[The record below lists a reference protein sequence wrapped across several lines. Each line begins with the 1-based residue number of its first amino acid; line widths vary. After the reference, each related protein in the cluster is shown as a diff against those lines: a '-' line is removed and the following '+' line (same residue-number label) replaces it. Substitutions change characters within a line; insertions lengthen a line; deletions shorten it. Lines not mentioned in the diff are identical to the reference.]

1 MHFATDDGRID
12 RRQGN
17 DQAALNRGSHSHAL
31 TSTTEGRDHV
41 GIRLIVEVLNG
52 APEALTHREKLLL
65 VVLAEDANDDT
76 RTTWNSVER
85 PEVLR
90 GAKISRAQLYAVLKS
105 LSAKGVL
112 EKLAA
117 GQKNG
122 TAKYKIPAFPAAQ
135 CQENPDTDEPSQS
148 PSSPD
153 TDAPQCPETPDT
165 DENPQCQENADTDPS
180 QCQGIPDVS
189 VRKSL
194 TPTPPPS
201 STTPSA
207 SKQEEPAPDRLGYG
221 IPEAARPL
229 VDGLTAAG
237 VVVRWPF
244 TGNGW
249 FPVVALIEKTGVP
262 ALVEYAVRAATRTSV
277 DSAKYFMRGWS
288 ELPPLPTPGTTRPPL
303 RAVNGT
309 GHRPYQP
316 PTDTSV
322 YQNGFR

>member
-1 MHFATDDGRID
+1 M
-12 RRQGN
+12 
-17 DQAALNRGSHSHAL
+17 
-31 TSTTEGRDHV
+31 
-41 GIRLIVEVLNG
+41 VEVLNE

-76 RTTWNSVER
+76 RVTWNSVER

-90 GAKISRAQLYAVLKS
+90 GAKVSRSQLYAVLKS
-105 LSAKGVL
+105 LASKGVL
-112 EKLAA
+112 EKLSS

-122 TAKYKIPAFPAAQ
+122 TAKYKIPKFPETAQ
-135 CQENPDTDEPSQS
+135 CPGIPDTDPPSQG

-153 TDAPQCPETPDT
+153 TDGSQCPETPDT
-165 DENPQCQENADTDPS
+165 DENTQCPENADTDPS
-180 QCQGIPDVS
+180 QCQEIRDVS
-189 VRKSL
+189 VRESG
-194 TPTPPPS
+194 TPTPLFPS

-249 FPVVALIEKTGVP
+249 FPVLALIEKTGVA
-262 ALVEYAVRAATRTSV
+262 ALTEYAVRAAARTSV

-288 ELPPLPTPGTTRPPL
+288 ELPPLPAPGASRPPL
-303 RAVNGT
+303 RAVSG
-309 GHRPYQP
+309 GYQP
-316 PTDTSV
+316 WRNPVDQDA
-322 YQNGFR
+322 YDEPFF

>member
-1 MHFATDDGRID
+1 MFEGRPKSPA
-12 RRQGN
+12 RACQEPRN
-17 DQAALNRGSHSHAL
+17 
-31 TSTTEGRDHV
+31 TSEKRDHV
-41 GIRLIVEVLNG
+41 GIRLIVEVLTN

-65 VVLAEDANDDT
+65 VVLAEDANEDT

-90 GAKISRAQLYAVLKS
+90 GAKLSRSQLYAVLKS
-105 LSAKGVL
+105 LIAKGVL

-122 TAKYKIPAFPAAQ
+122 TAKYKISKFPVSQ
-135 CQENPDTDEPSQS
+135 CPGIPDTERPPQC

-153 TDAPQCPETPDT
+153 TEPSQRPETPDT
-165 DENPQCQENADTDPS
+165 DENPQCPETPDTDPS
-180 QCQGIPDVS
+180 QCQEIRDVS
-189 VRKSL
+189 VPESG
-194 TPTPPPS
+194 TPTPLFPS

-221 IPEAARPL
+221 IPEIARPL

-249 FPVVALIEKTGVP
+249 FPVLALIEKSGVP
-262 ALVEYAVRAATRTSV
+262 ALIEYAVRTAARMNV
-277 DSAKYFMRGWS
+277 DSAKYFMRGWG
-288 ELPPLPTPGTTRPPL
+288 ELPPLPPPGTERPPL
-303 RAVNGT
+303 RAVSG
-309 GHRPYQP
+309 GYQP
-316 PTDTSV
+316 YKQPSPED
-322 YQNGFR
+322 YANDLGYF